1 MPELSDV
8 YRKAAIERLSSSDE
22 LDQLLELTP
31 PREWLALGSIGV
43 ALAGALLWG
52 VLGSVPHRVSGE
64 GFLAPG
70 PGAVLFLSA
79 EEAGAVRPGMPAR
92 VTRVEA
98 AAGSRPRTGRVVRV
112 GGAPDPRGVR
122 VEIAL
127 DAGPGAPAG
136 APAAASVTVRRTRP
150 LELLL
155 PRLDAGRER

>member
-8 YRKAAIERLSSSDE
+8 YRKAALERLTSSDE

-52 VLGSVPHRVSGE
+52 VLGSVSHRVSGE

-70 PGAVLFLSA
+70 RGAVLFLPA
-79 EEAGAVRPGMPAR
+79 AEAGAVRPGMTAR
-92 VTRVEA
+92 VIRDR
-98 AAGSRPRTGRVVRV
+98 AGTGARTGRVVRV
-112 GGAPDPRGVR
+112 GGPTDARGVP

-127 DAGPGAPAG
+127 DAGPAAPAG
-136 APAAASVTVRRTRP
+136 APAAGSVVVRRTRP

-155 PRLDAGRER
+155 PRLGAGEER